1 MRESVYVH
9 AESSNPAKTMLTTN
23 TQRNGCQAQ
32 LWKIHAWQPFLI
44 QLQYI
49 LFYSLHNANASLPFW
64 PLPLPGTVYAAENF
78 SSPYEYKN
86 PVSFVEWGD
95 YKLTA
100 AAERERDPDYLIWW
114 PTNESLSPQHHQYLF
129 PQVSPKLIPVFVLT
143 NYTPGHSID
152 SSLGKEFSYKGTKGI
167 SKSGK
172 CKNSIQQSNKGL
184 DPNPPWLPS
193 ENGAVAG
200 DEKFFCTYHRAV
212 CTTIQTAQVNLF

>member
-78 SSPYEYKN
+78 SSSSEYKN

-100 AAERERDPDYLIWW
+100 AERERPRLLNLVANQWESIT
-114 PTNESLSPQHHQYLF
+114 PTSSISISPSLSKTNSCLCSH
-129 PQVSPKLIPVFVLT
+129 KLHPWSLDWFQLRQRVL
-143 NYTPGHSID
+143 
-152 SSLGKEFSYKGTKGI
+152 L
-167 SKSGK
+167 
-172 CKNSIQQSNKGL
+172 
-184 DPNPPWLPS
+184 
-193 ENGAVAG
+193 
-200 DEKFFCTYHRAV
+200 
-212 CTTIQTAQVNLF
+212 